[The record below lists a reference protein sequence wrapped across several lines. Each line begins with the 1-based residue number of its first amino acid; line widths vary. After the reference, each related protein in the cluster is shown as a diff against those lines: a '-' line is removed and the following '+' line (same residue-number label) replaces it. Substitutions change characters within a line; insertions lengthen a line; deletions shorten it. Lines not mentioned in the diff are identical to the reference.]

1 MSHRVVVDAGGVA
14 WDVWEVHPT
23 SVDKR
28 NPDVPAEA
36 PVTGERRRTR
46 LARMHVAPEMRT
58 GWLAMKSPT
67 ERRRVAPIPDGW
79 AALTDAAILA
89 LIATAAPAGSPRR
102 LIE

>member
-1 MSHRVVVDAGGVA
+1 MSHRVVVDAAGVS

-28 NPDVPAEA
+28 NPDAPAEA
-36 PVTGERRRTR
+36 PITGERRRTR
-46 LARMHVAPEMRT
+46 SARMHVAPEMRT
-58 GWLAMKSPT
+58 GWLAMKSAT

-79 AALTDAAILA
+79 AELTDAQLLA
-89 LIATAAPAGSPRR
+89 LVASAAPASPPRR